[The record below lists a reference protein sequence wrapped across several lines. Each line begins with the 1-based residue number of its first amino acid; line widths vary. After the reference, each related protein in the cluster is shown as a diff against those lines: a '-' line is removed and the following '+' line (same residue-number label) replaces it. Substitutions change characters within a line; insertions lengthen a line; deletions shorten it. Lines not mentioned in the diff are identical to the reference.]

1 MGVFDLYSFVLWDLD
16 NTLLDPHPP
25 ERASIRN
32 CFRDFNLG
40 QCTDAMLDTYP
51 AINNRWWTM
60 CERGEKSKE
69 EILVGRFVEFLGQ
82 FGLRTDIAAEF
93 ASDYMERLGD
103 TICPIDGAME
113 TLKALK
119 GRVKQYLVTNGVW
132 ASQRK
137 KVQNSGIDKIIDGIF
152 VSEDIGFEKP
162 EKRIYQIVFERIG
175 CDNPAEAIMV
185 GDSLT
190 TDIRGANNAGI
201 ACCWFNPKG
210 KEKPSDIRVD
220 YEIRRIPEVLGIL
233 GI

>member
-1 MGVFDLYSFVLWDLD
+1 LYRFVLWDLD

-40 QCTDAMLDTYP
+40 QCTDSMLDTYP

-60 CERGEKSKE
+60 CERGEKSKD

-93 ASDYMERLGD
+93 AADYMERLGD

-113 TLKALK
+113 TLKALR
-119 GRVKQYLVTNGVW
+119 GHVGQYLVTNGVW

-137 KVQNSGIDKIIDGIF
+137 KVHNSGLDEIMDGIF
-152 VSEDIGFEKP
+152 VSEDIGYNWFSYP
-162 EKRIYQIVFERIG
+162 IT
-175 CDNPAEAIMV
+175 MT
-185 GDSLT
+185 GDW
-190 TDIRGANNAGI
+190 DINGTSNVMT
-201 ACCWFNPKG
+201 W
-210 KEKPSDIRVD
+210 
-220 YEIRRIPEVLGIL
+220 EILSVRQKNIPTLQYL
-233 GI
+233 R